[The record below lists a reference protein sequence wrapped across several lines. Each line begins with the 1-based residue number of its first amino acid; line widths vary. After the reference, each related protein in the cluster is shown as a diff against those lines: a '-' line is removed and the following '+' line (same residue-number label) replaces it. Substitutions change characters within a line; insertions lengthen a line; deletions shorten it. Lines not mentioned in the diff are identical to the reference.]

1 MEIIRHANSLD
12 GLPEKQAE
20 LVGEM
25 MDWFSE
31 NYDTEPAVSSV
42 KQRISNIYKYLAD
55 HKTKTENSGA

>member
-1 MEIIRHANSLD
+1 MEIIRRANAVD

-25 MDWFSE
+25 MGWFSE

-42 KQRISNIYKYLAD
+42 KQRISKIYKYLAD
-55 HKTKTENSGA
+55 HKSKAGNSGA